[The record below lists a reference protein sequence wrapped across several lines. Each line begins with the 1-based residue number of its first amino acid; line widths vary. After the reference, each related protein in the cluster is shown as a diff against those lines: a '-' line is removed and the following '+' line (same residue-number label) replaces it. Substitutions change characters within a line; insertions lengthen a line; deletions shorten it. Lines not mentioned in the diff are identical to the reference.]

1 MPSECTAVIL
11 KLIPIF
17 NDLGILNLKIPDY
30 TVFNGD
36 NSMGDDADEV
46 MKSNIVKSFLSNL
59 VNELIS
65 NKKGMTRNT
74 KHQYNLSSEPRIH
87 TNIILPIRYFYFCA
101 SFCESMIC
109 CCDMLLSV
117 KCCDVKI

>member
-36 NSMGDDADEV
+36 NSISHCYLASLSKV
-46 MKSNIVKSFLSNL
+46 TVKGQLSFLS
-59 VNELIS
+59 S
-65 NKKGMTRNT
+65 N
-74 KHQYNLSSEPRIH
+74 
-87 TNIILPIRYFYFCA
+87 
-101 SFCESMIC
+101 
-109 CCDMLLSV
+109 
-117 KCCDVKI
+117 